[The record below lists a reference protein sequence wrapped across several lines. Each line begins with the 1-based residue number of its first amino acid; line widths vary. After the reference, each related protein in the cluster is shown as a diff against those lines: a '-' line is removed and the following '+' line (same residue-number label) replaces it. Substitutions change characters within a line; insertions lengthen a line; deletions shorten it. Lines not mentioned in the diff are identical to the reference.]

1 MTSEQTR
8 DIIPQPRDTCPMID
22 SVINVYKMMAR
33 DIEGYKYADEDELK
47 TMLCNVKWDLDQSDK
62 LEEIRTN
69 VSLIRQWG
77 EEWKQYALHLEK
89 EYNVKLEEE
98 TS

>member
-8 DIIPQPRDTCPMID
+8 DIIPQPKDTCPMID

-33 DIEGYKYADEDELK
+33 DIKGYKYADEDELK
-47 TMLCNVKWDLDQSDK
+47 TMLCNVLWDLDQSDK

-89 EYNVKLEEE
+89 EYNVKFEDL
-98 TS
+98 S